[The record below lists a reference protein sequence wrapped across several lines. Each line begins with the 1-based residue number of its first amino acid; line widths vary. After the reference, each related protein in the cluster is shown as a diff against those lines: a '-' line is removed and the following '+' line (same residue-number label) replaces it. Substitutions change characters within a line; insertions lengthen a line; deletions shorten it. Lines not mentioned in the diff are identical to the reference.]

1 MPDDLVTQWITQLA
15 EGDEAAAQRIWSRY
29 FDRLIRVARD
39 KLRDARRRA
48 ADEEDVVL
56 SAFNSFCRGLR
67 AGRFPRLDDRHDLWK
82 VLVTLTARKA
92 VDQLRRERTQKR
104 DEGKLRGESA
114 FRLPSMSQEHVGGI
128 GAVLGREPSPEFA
141 AQMADECE
149 ALLDRL
155 DDERLRQTA
164 LLKLEG
170 YTTGEIAQAM
180 DCAEST
186 VDRRLARIRRKWVE
200 GTEG

>member
-1 MPDDLVTQWITQLA
+1 MPDDLVTQWIAQLA
-15 EGDEAAAQRIWSRY
+15 DGDEAAAERIWSGY
-29 FDRLIRVARD
+29 FDRLLRVARD
-39 KLRDARRRA
+39 KLRSSRRRA

-56 SAFNSFCRGLR
+56 SAFNSFYRGLR
-67 AGRFPRLDDRHDLWK
+67 AGRFPQLDDRRDLWK
-82 VLVTLTARKA
+82 LLVTLTARKA
-92 VDQLRRERTQKR
+92 VNQLRREHTQKR
-104 DEGKLRGESA
+104 GEGRVRGESA
-114 FRLPSMSQEHVGGI
+114 LHVASTSQDDLGGI

-141 AQMADECE
+141 VQMADECE

-155 DDERLRQTA
+155 DDDRLRRTA

-170 YTTGEIAQAM
+170 YTTAEIARAL

-186 VDRRLARIRRKWVE
+186 VDRRLARIRRKWGE

>member
-1 MPDDLVTQWITQLA
+1 MPDDLVTEWIVQLA
-15 EGDEAAAQRIWSRY
+15 DGDEAAAERIWSRY
-29 FDRLIRVARD
+29 FDRLLRVARD
-39 KLRDARRRA
+39 KLRNARRRA

-92 VDQLRRERTQKR
+92 VNQLRREHAQKR
-104 DEGKLRGESA
+104 GEGKLRGESA
-114 FRLPSMSQEHVGGI
+114 FRLPGMSQEHVGGI

-141 AQMADECE
+141 AQIADECQ

-155 DDERLRQTA
+155 DDDRLRQTA

-170 YTTGEIAQAM
+170 RTTGEIAQAM
-180 DCAEST
+180 DCAEAT
-186 VDRRLARIRRKWVE
+186 VNRRLARIRRKWGE
-200 GTEG
+200 ATEA